1 MFRLICSLI
10 LAIHLLPLTGYG
22 QFSASLLQKIRSAS
36 EDYYLSRDTLPI
48 TGSRTLPCLDVTL
61 NGKGPYRFLIDLGS
75 NVVNFKKSVAEEA
88 GLELVV
94 PRDQGTI
101 AMVRQLTF
109 GGNVFLN
116 VYGAIYDDLDV
127 DGVLGYNLL
136 GKSNF
141 CMDYQT
147 MRFGYVG
154 PLEDRPDDH
163 YLPFEV
169 LGRIPYVKTRIGSK
183 EIYLNFDTGASGW
196 LYFPETWKDSLILS
210 SSLQAGN
217 NLWNNQTGH
226 TRTSYAQLKEN
237 IPFGY
242 YHITKP
248 TVVFLPEVEDAFV
261 GSALLSDFQLT
272 FYPDQKVVKM
282 VRAIPDR
289 QILVPTVEKN

>member
-1 MFRLICSLI
+1 MFRLISSLI

-22 QFSASLLQKIRSAS
+22 QFSGSLLQKSRSAS

-127 DGVLGYNLL
+127 EDFHITGEQLRQIEANLAAQHIERWTFYVQERATKKLAGYTELTFVPDRLAMANQGDTGVFPEFRGR
-136 GKSNF
+136 G
-141 CMDYQT
+141 
-147 MRFGYVG
+147 
-154 PLEDRPDDH
+154 
-163 YLPFEV
+163 
-169 LGRIPYVKTRIGSK
+169 LGRWLKAAMLAKVLAERPSVQFVRTGNADSNAAMLKINREMGFRPYMSQTIWQIETAKVKA
-183 EIYLNFDTGASGW
+183 YLEG
-196 LYFPETWKDSLILS
+196 K
-210 SSLQAGN
+210 
-217 NLWNNQTGH
+217 
-226 TRTSYAQLKEN
+226 
-237 IPFGY
+237 
-242 YHITKP
+242 
-248 TVVFLPEVEDAFV
+248 
-261 GSALLSDFQLT
+261 
-272 FYPDQKVVKM
+272 
-282 VRAIPDR
+282 
-289 QILVPTVEKN
+289 